1 LNSTILSR
9 GSIKTAATGKLD
21 ATVAELD
28 KTKEMIDYKNE
39 TFNDIAYEIFAAREK
54 IKAKI
59 VEGSP
64 DSRKSKS
71 KGKRRV

>member
-1 LNSTILSR
+1 
-9 GSIKTAATGKLD
+9 
-21 ATVAELD
+21 
-28 KTKEMIDYKNE
+28 MIDYKNE